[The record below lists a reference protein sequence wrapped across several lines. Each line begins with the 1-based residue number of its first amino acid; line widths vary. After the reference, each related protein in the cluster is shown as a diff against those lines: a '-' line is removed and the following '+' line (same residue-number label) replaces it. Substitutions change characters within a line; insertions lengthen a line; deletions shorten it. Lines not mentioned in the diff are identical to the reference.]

1 MAGDAG
7 SRPASGGVKVGE
19 ALPRVLCVD
28 DEPNVLDGLKRQLR
42 RKFDVE
48 TATSG
53 AEGLSAMQTR
63 GPFTVVVSDMRMP
76 QMDGSQFLSAARELA
91 PDTVRLLLTGYAD
104 IEAAIRAVNEGSI
117 FRFLSK
123 PCPAELLSSAL
134 DAAVEQHR
142 LRLAEKELLER
153 TLRGSIDA
161 LGEVLSLASPLAFG
175 RARRIQRTAVD
186 LARALEIEEV
196 WQIEVA
202 AILSQLGAVT
212 LPDETLE
219 RWEHGQP
226 LTAEEQEMIAR
237 FPALADKLLGH
248 IPRIEGVREIIAQ
261 ATKATVDARAPLTA
275 KVLRLAVDFDALV
288 ARGARP
294 GEAAGLLESRTG
306 YDPTAIAALRSILGE
321 SQQVQTL
328 REIPIGSLTNGMTLD
343 QDLRTVQGTLLV
355 ARGHVVGESLLL
367 RLRNLGARQQLP
379 ETVRVLVSGR

>member
-1 MAGDAG
+1 
-7 SRPASGGVKVGE
+7 VKVGE
-19 ALPRVLCVD
+19 ALPKVLCVD

-42 RKFDVE
+42 RKFEVE

-53 AEGLSAMQTR
+53 AEALTLLTSR
-63 GPFTVVVSDMRMP
+63 GPFTAVVSDMRMP
-76 QMDGSQFLSAARELA
+76 QMDGSQFLSAARTVA

-175 RARRIQRTAVD
+175 RARRIQRTAVE
-186 LARALEIEEV
+186 LAQSIGITEV

-202 AILSQLGAVT
+202 TILSQLGAVT
-212 LPDETLE
+212 LPHETLE
-219 RWEHGQP
+219 RWEQGQT
-226 LTAEEQEMIAR
+226 LSAEEQEMIAR
-237 FPALADKLLGH
+237 FPALADKMLGH
-248 IPRIEGVREIIAQ
+248 IPRIEAVREIISAATRPIAQ
-261 ATKATVDARAPLTA
+261 EREGRTPLAAR
-275 KVLRLAVDFDALV
+275 VLRLAIDFDALV
-288 ARGARP
+288 TAGTTP
-294 GEAAGLLESRTG
+294 VDAASLLESRG
-306 YDPTAIAALRSILGE
+306 SYEAKAVAALRGLVGA
-321 SQQVQTL
+321 SQQGQKL
-328 REIPIGSLTNGMTLD
+328 REIPIGLLTTGMILD
-343 QDLRTVQGTLLV
+343 QDLRTHQGTLLV

-379 ETVRVLVSGR
+379 DTVRVISGR

>member
-1 MAGDAG
+1 M
-7 SRPASGGVKVGE
+7 GE
-19 ALPRVLCVD
+19 ALPKVLCVD

-53 AEGLSAMQTR
+53 AEGLAMLAKH

-76 QMDGSQFLSAARELA
+76 QMDGSQFLSAARA
-91 PDTVRLLLTGYAD
+91 QSPDTVRLLLTGYAD

-123 PCPAELLSSAL
+123 PCPSELLSSAL

-142 LRLAEKELLER
+142 LRMAEKELLER

-161 LGEVLSLASPLAFG
+161 LAEVLSLASPLAFG
-175 RARRIQRTAVD
+175 RARRIQRTAVE
-186 LARALEIEEV
+186 LAHTLGIVEI

-212 LPDETLE
+212 LPHDTLE
-219 RWEHGQP
+219 RWQQGQS
-226 LTAEEQEMIAR
+226 LATEEQEMIAR

-248 IPRIEGVREIIAQ
+248 IPRIDGVREIISMAN
-261 ATKATVDARAPLTA
+261 KPLSGDRAPLAA
-275 KVLRLAVDFDALV
+275 KVLRVAIDFDALV
-288 ARGARP
+288 IAGTRPNDAATILETRGGHDAMVI
-294 GEAAGLLESRTG
+294 TG
-306 YDPTAIAALRSILGE
+306 LRSLVGE
-321 SQQVQTL
+321 SQQGKQL
-328 REIPIGSLTNGMTLD
+328 REIPIGMLTTGMTLD
-343 QDLRTVQGTLLV
+343 QDLRTLQGTLLV
-355 ARGHVVGESLLL
+355 ARGHLVGESLLL

-379 ETVRVLVSGR
+379 DLVRVICG